1 MPTGASRLGFWWVT
15 PFAPPPPPP
24 EPPVDPQPIDFD
36 ADYIVIEYTF
46 TNGRDLD
53 TRSRVNIPTLP
64 PPTGGGPYI
73 GWGQGISQG
82 SYVSGTVLTWGG
94 DNTGQGVEATL
105 LDLRVIKSQFPSA
118 TNVEVECRCMW
129 FGAVGNLPVYLTL
142 LMYQGG
148 TMVKSG
154 FTWTNPTATAAQ
166 TVYSTGKVITAY
178 SRTPSNN
185 GELLGS
191 IVYNVTDGEGA
202 ITIVPIP

>member
-1 MPTGASRLGFWWVT
+1 MPTGASRLGFWWIT

-46 TNGRDLD
+46 TNGIDLD
-53 TRSRVNIPTLP
+53 TRTRVNDPAILP
-64 PPTGGGPYI
+64 RQYV
-73 GWGQGISQG
+73 GWGQGSSQG
-82 SYVSGTVLTWGG
+82 SYPSGTVLTWGG
-94 DNTGQGVEATL
+94 DNTGQGVESTL
-105 LDLRVIKSQFPSA
+105 LDLRVIKADIPAA
-118 TNVEVECRCMW
+118 TNVVVECRCFW

-178 SRTPSNN
+178 SRTATNN

-191 IVYNVTDGEGA
+191 IVYNVTDGEGD

>member
-46 TNGRDLD
+46 SNGRDLD
-53 TRSRVNIPTLP
+53 TRSRVNDPAIP
-64 PPTGGGPYI
+64 PPVGGQYV
-73 GWGQGISQG
+73 GWGQGFSQG
-82 SYVSGTVLTWGG
+82 SYPSGTVLTWGG
-94 DNTGQGVEATL
+94 DNTGQGVESTL
-105 LDLRVIKSQFPSA
+105 LDLRVIKADIPAA
-118 TNVEVECRCMW
+118 TNVVVECRCMW
-129 FGAVGNLPVYLTL
+129 FGAVGSEPVYLTL

-154 FTWTNPTATAAQ
+154 FTWINPTATAAQ
-166 TVYSTGKVITAY
+166 TVYSVGKVITAY
-178 SRTPSNN
+178 SRTATNN

-191 IVYNVTDGEGA
+191 IVYNVTDGQGD
-202 ITIVPIP
+202 ITIVPVP